1 RKFFTFVI
9 CALCAVSVWGAGP
22 ILSESFSYELG
33 YLYGNGGWI
42 KYGANINGPIQL
54 VNNPLT
60 YADYQDN
67 AVGYAAK
74 LAGTNDKDQVLWKRM
89 DASVDPIKTGSVYA
103 SFLMNMESAG
113 NYSGGIFFF
122 TLASTGS
129 SKDPGDGGSP
139 SNQGRIFAAPS
150 TNEGKFILA
159 VTKNGGSIGAT
170 TETVELNLKQTYLVV
185 LKYTWVVGTLND
197 NVQVWVNPTKEA
209 EPSTAT
215 LTYKDGSSADFS
227 YGIIGVQLR
236 QGGSQTADPKRNAPN
251 VIIDQVR
258 MATNWADLFV
268 QATGSDTPSTD
279 PVISTSPNNLEF
291 TDFKVGETT
300 KKSISVTAAN
310 LTEGITISKT
320 SDAISLSKTSITLD
334 ELAAGSVNIDVTIAD
349 NQEEDFTDVITL
361 TSGET
366 VKEVTVTATV
376 WEPEM
381 KDIATFAFLLN
392 ESSTDGIIYNYIG
405 TSAKIMSVV
414 EAGYQIVLRDNSTR
428 TATVILTESQWNEI
442 NPVAGMK
449 VSKFTFTAVLS
460 GAMTVKATCT
470 PIKLTFKD
478 ADFTREVI
486 SLNIGTICINGSV
499 SADALAGV
507 DATFYKILYKEG
519 DPEAPTNIVFEEVD
533 YLEENTPYIFQSNS
547 IGTMKF
553 YTSTAANSIPG
564 NMNGL
569 YGTFEAID
577 IEPGLYLIS
586 NNMIC
591 KAGTGCDLAANRAY
605 IKMDEVPVQ
614 AQANKTPGRRTI
626 SLTNP
631 DGYAAPT
638 GCQNIKANAN
648 YRKAMIDGQIVIMNN
663 GNKKNIFG
671 QTIK

>member
-1 RKFFTFVI
+1 MKKIFTFVI
-9 CALCAVSVWGAGP
+9 CALVAVSVWGAGP

-33 YLYGNGGWI
+33 DLYGNGGWI
-42 KYGANINGPIQL
+42 KYSTQTNGPIQV

-60 YADYQDN
+60 YTDYQDK

-74 LAGTNDKDQVLWKRM
+74 LAGINNNDEDLWKRM
-89 DASVDPIKTGSVYA
+89 STTVDPIKTGCIYA
-103 SFLMNMESAG
+103 SFLMKMESAG
-113 NYSGGIFFF
+113 NSSDGVFFF
-122 TLASTGS
+122 TMISTS
-129 SKDPGDGGSP
+129 TSKGDPADDVAAPTGVGTYA
-139 SNQGRIFAAPS
+139 RVFAAPS
-150 TNEGKFILA
+150 NNDGKFTLGVA
-159 VTKNGGSIGAT
+159 RGSATIGPT
-170 TETVELNLKQTYLVV
+170 TPTTELNLNTTYLVV
-185 LKYTWVVGTLND
+185 LKYTWPASGNKGTVDLFI
-197 NVQVWVNPTKEA
+197 NPAKA
-209 EPSTAT
+209 SEPSAD
-215 LTYKDGSSADFS
+215 LTNTDTGSGFTN
-227 YGIIGVQLR
+227 GIIGVQLR
-236 QGGSQTADPKRNAPN
+236 QAGTPDKKAPN

-258 MATNWADLFV
+258 MAQNWADLFV

-366 VKEVTVTATV
+366 VKEVNVTATV

-392 ESSTDGIIYNYIG
+392 ESSTDGIIYNYTG
-405 TSAKIMSVV
+405 TSAKIMSVD
-414 EAGYQIVLRDNSTR
+414 EASYQIVLRDNSAK

-460 GAMTVKATCT
+460 GVIVKATCT

-533 YLEENTPYIFQSNS
+533 YLEENTPYIFQPNS

>member
-1 RKFFTFVI
+1 MRKFFTFVI
-9 CALCAVSVWGAGP
+9 CAVMAASAWGTGP

-33 YLYGNGGWI
+33 ALCGNGGWI
-42 KYGANINGPIQL
+42 KYGSNANGPIQL

-74 LAGTNDKDQVLWKRM
+74 LAGINNLDEDLWKRM
-89 DASVDPIKTGSVYA
+89 DASVDPITSGSVYA
-103 SFLMNMESAG
+103 SFLMKMEDAG
-113 NYSGGIFFF
+113 SGGVFFL
-122 TLASTGS
+122 TMLTIGTAKEPSETYTTGVC
-129 SKDPGDGGSP
+129 
-139 SNQGRIFAAPS
+139 NQPRIFAIPS
-150 TNEGKFILA
+150 TTGKFKLA
-159 VTKNGGSIGAT
+159 IVKNSSSFPTADGSF
-170 TETVELNLKQTYLVV
+170 VELNLNETYLVV
-185 LKYTWVVGTLND
+185 FKYTFVSGTKND
-197 NVQVWVNPTKEA
+197 EVQLWINPVKA
-209 EPSTAT
+209 SEPATAT
-215 LTYKDGSSADFS
+215 LSYPDDGSIDISK
-227 YGIIGVQLR
+227 GIIGILLR
-236 QGGSQTADPKRNAPN
+236 QAGTDTKNAPN

-268 QATGSDTPSTD
+268 QSTGGDTPSTD
-279 PVISTSPNNLEF
+279 PIISTSPNNLEF

-320 SDAISLSKTSITLD
+320 SDAISLSKTSISLD
-334 ELAAGSVNIDVTIAD
+334 ELAAGSVNVDVTIAD

-405 TSAKIMSVV
+405 TSAKIMTVD
-414 EAGYQIVLRDNSTR
+414 EASYQIVLRDNSAK

-460 GAMTVKATCT
+460 GVIVKATCT

-533 YLEENTPYIFQSNS
+533 YLEENTPYIFQPNT